1 MREASNSQKP
11 YLEPDPPG
19 VARMLEIIF
28 PGQTNSLGTAFGGHI
43 LSLMDKAAAFAA
55 GRYCLGPVVTASID
69 KVDFRVPIKSGDA
82 LEIVAHVES
91 VGRSSMRVNVNV
103 YREARNTREH
113 TLATTGY
120 VTMVAIGEDGKPRAV
135 EKLGDRA

>member
-1 MREASNSQKP
+1 MNDASEP
-11 YLEPDPPG
+11 HRLHLEPDPPG

-55 GRYCLGPVVTASID
+55 GRYCRGPVVTASMD
-69 KVDFRVPIKSGDA
+69 KVDFHVPIKNGDA

-91 VGRSSMRVNVNV
+91 VGRTSMRVRVNV
-103 YREARNTREH
+103 YREARDTREH
-113 TLATTGY
+113 TLATTGF
-120 VTMVAIGEDGKPRAV
+120 VTMVAIGTDGKPRTV
-135 EKLGDRA
+135 EKLGDLA

>member
-1 MREASNSQKP
+1 MDNPINALQ
-11 YLEPDPPG
+11 LQPDPPG

-55 GRYCLGPVVTASID
+55 GRYCKGPVVTASIER
-69 KVDFRVPIKSGDA
+69 VDFRVPIKNGDA

-91 VGRSSMRVNVNV
+91 VGRSSMRVCVNV
-103 YREARNTREH
+103 YREAQKTREH
-113 TLATTGY
+113 TLATTGH
-120 VTMVAIGEDGKPRAV
+120 VTMIAIGADGRPRTV
-135 EKLGDRA
+135 EKLGDLA